1 MTTIQRACT
10 ELQSLNDN
18 LRDCIQS
25 HISTGIA
32 FHSQLSRLITKYDQ
46 ITNDLVSAHIGFR
59 ISDFGLL
66 IQPDNR
72 QNGSRRA
79 RQRILLNTL
88 SALED
93 ASPTLKFHRIARK
106 NLQDWQRPISPTS
119 RTSEQ
124 SYKIYVENEDWGT
137 VALQKTQE
145 FGTTFAVLNTANKS
159 RPGAFYELGYEG
171 QEADMYRRTDCH
183 FSLSSAVIQI
193 DHGREYALYLP
204 EHVDLITATNG
215 EVYLD
220 TDNPRICLR
229 GPSNGT
235 HTESSETY
243 QIDNEWLLDRDFFLF
258 YELRAAPYEL
268 PTYMAEIYNE
278 GVIRKHV
285 CAILRTLIHKGV
297 RHVVLGAFGCKEYAN
312 YTASVAKIFNEELNN
327 CTGYFDVVTFAIPN
341 KEHYDIFTREFTIS

>member
-66 IQPDNR
+66 IKSYNGE
-72 QNGSRRA
+72 NGSRLA
-79 RQRILLNTL
+79 RQIILLNTL
-88 SALED
+88 SALEN

-106 NLQDWQRPISPTS
+106 NLRDWQRAISPTS

-183 FSLSSAVIQI
+183 FSLSSAVINI

-204 EHVDLITATNG
+204 EHMDLITATNG

-229 GPSNGT
+229 GPSK
-235 HTESSETY
+235 SSETY
-243 QIDNEWLLDRDFFLF
+243 EIDNEWLLDKDFFLF
-258 YELRAAPYEL
+258 YELRAAPYDL
-268 PTYMAEIYNE
+268 PTYMPKIEHE
-278 GVIRKHV
+278 VVIRTHIN
-285 CAILRTLIHKGV
+285 AIIRTMIYKGV

-327 CTGYFDVVTFAIPN
+327 HTEYFDVVTFAIPN
-341 KEHYDIFTREFTIS
+341 KEHYDIFTREFTISEQ